1 MSAPSAASTAAQA
14 TGTDTGTDTG
24 TTPAS
29 AAPSTGAATPAH
41 SVPPGRRMV
50 AIIVLVPLVAALA
63 LWAFAWP
70 NARTAPRDLPLGVA
84 GPAAAVTQ
92 VEQQL
97 EQRDGAFEIHRY
109 ADEAAARDA
118 IEDRDV
124 YGAVVVS
131 PAGPKLLTASA
142 ASPMV
147 AQLLQQAVTEHAA
160 KEGARVT
167 TTDVVAGPVNDP
179 RGAAF
184 GSSVLPLALA
194 GTASGAMITLL
205 GLRRGRA
212 AAALIGAA
220 ALVGAVA
227 ATLAD
232 SWLGVLGGH
241 WWAEAGVLSLATL
254 AVGATVAG
262 LAALLGR
269 AGLGL
274 GALLIVF
281 LGNPF
286 AGASSAPQMLPEP
299 AGTLGQ
305 LLPPGAGA
313 SLLRSVS
320 FFDGAGALAPTLVLT
335 AWAVLGLT
343 AILLGGPRERRTRPT
358 ERPTD
363 RTAPE
368 PTPAH

>member
-1 MSAPSAASTAAQA
+1 MSAPAAA
-14 TGTDTGTDTG
+14 
-24 TTPAS
+24 TTPAP
-29 AAPSTGAATPAH
+29 AVGATPTGAAAPGH
-41 SVPPGRRMV
+41 SVPPGRRMIAV
-50 AIIVLVPLVAALA
+50 MVLVPLVAALA

-84 GPAAAVTQ
+84 GPTAAVTQ

-97 EQRDGAFEIHRY
+97 KQRDGAFEIHRY

-118 IEDRDV
+118 IEERTV
-124 YGAVVVS
+124 YGAVVVT

-147 AQLLQQAVTEHAA
+147 AQLLQQAVTQQAA
-160 KEGARVT
+160 EEGVRVA
-167 TTDVVAGPVNDP
+167 TTDVVASPANDP
-179 RGAAF
+179 RGSAF

-194 GTASGAMITLL
+194 GTASGALVTLL

-212 AAALIGAA
+212 VGALVGAA
-220 ALVGAVA
+220 ALVGTAA

-262 LAALLGR
+262 LASLLGR

-299 AGTLGQ
+299 VGALGQ

-313 SLLRSVS
+313 SLLKSVS
-320 FFDGAGALAPTLVLT
+320 FFDGAGALVPALVLT
-335 AWAVLGLT
+335 AWATLGLT
-343 AILLGGPRERRTRPT
+343 AILLGDLRERRTRPT
-358 ERPTD
+358 AP
-363 RTAPE
+363 TAPE
-368 PTPAH
+368 RTQAPAPAPAH